1 MFTRMAFRSMLL
13 ASIIS
18 LSLLGVALQ
27 LATASDASQSPNT
40 TLHPA
45 QWSPTV
51 STFFGFDEKRCLG
64 IADLSSPEKPVF
76 TTHDTGEWQC
86 TYVIDYAETG
96 HKPSLFLQIRGVEP
110 GVWNNFRIKL
120 NFGSVLS
127 RQVLAARAANIVYS
141 LLGTNMPLKDLEVV
155 LASELDMEIAF
166 GEATLKYRQER
177 GDPNRY
183 NLFGTRT
190 MPEPQP
196 DKAEQ

>member
-1 MFTRMAFRSMLL
+1 MLL

-18 LSLLGVALQ
+18 LFVLSVETRP
-27 LATASDASQSPNT
+27 ATVLHVSQSPKT
-40 TLHPA
+40 QRHPV
-45 QWSPTV
+45 QGSPSV

-64 IADLSSPEKPVF
+64 IAELSSSEKPVF
-76 TTHDTGEWQC
+76 TAYDTGEWQC

-141 LLGTNMPLKDLEVV
+141 LFGTNMALKDLETV
-155 LASELDMEIAF
+155 LASGLDMEIAF
-166 GEATLKYRQER
+166 GEASLKYRQER

-190 MPEPQP
+190 TPQPQP